1 MLTDFDHEH
10 GPSMI
15 RRAQLWGLG
24 LLLVLAAGWAAGCGG
39 SAATHQT
46 AASTPVEHYRS
57 FEDAGALA
65 QYLRA
70 DSGAGPLVSAHRG
83 GPMPGYPENAL
94 ATFHHSLRYG
104 PVVIECDV
112 RATAD
117 SVLVLLH
124 DETLDRTTTGDGP
137 VDEKTVAELREFQ
150 LVDNGGH
157 VTPFR
162 IPTLAEALA
171 WAEGRAVLMLDVK
184 ESVPYAR
191 VVDAMRRA
199 EAFNR
204 AVVITYSVDD
214 AEAVQERSP
223 KVVVSA
229 PAESPD
235 EARDLLRSLDRTRIV
250 AFTGVGTLHD
260 EVLGMLTDAG
270 VRATVGTFGEWDAQA
285 RRDGPGVYRRLIEK
299 GAGILATDLVPVAT
313 RASRPAVP
321 AGSSD

>member
-1 MLTDFDHEH
+1 
-10 GPSMI
+10 MI

-24 LLLVLAAGWAAGCGG
+24 LLLVLAAGWTAGCRG
-39 SAATHQT
+39 SAATQQT

-70 DSGAGPLVSAHRG
+70 DSGAGPLVSTHRG
-83 GPMPGYPENAL
+83 GPTPGYPENAL

-117 SVLVLLH
+117 SVVVLLH

-137 VDEKTVAELREFQ
+137 VDEKTVAELRELQ

-162 IPTLAEALA
+162 IPTLAEVLA

-184 ESVPYAR
+184 ECVPYAQ

-229 PAESPD
+229 PAESPN
-235 EARDLLRSLDRTRIV
+235 EARDLLQSLDRTRIV
-250 AFTGVGTLHD
+250 VFTGVGILREGVLRTLS
-260 EVLGMLTDAG
+260 EAG
-270 VRATVGTFGEWDAQA
+270 VRATVGTFGAWDAQA

>member
-1 MLTDFDHEH
+1 
-10 GPSMI
+10 MI
-15 RRAQLWGLG
+15 RRVQRWSLG

-57 FEDAGALA
+57 FEDAKALA

-124 DETLDRTTTGDGP
+124 DETLNRTTTGRGP
-137 VDEKTVAELREFQ
+137 VDEKPVAELRGLQ

-184 ESVPYAR
+184 EAVPHAR
-191 VVDAMRRA
+191 VVDAVRRA

-204 AVVITYSVDD
+204 AVVITYAVDD
-214 AEAVQERSP
+214 AEAVQKRSP
-223 KVVVSA
+223 KAVVSA
-229 PAESPD
+229 PAESSD
-235 EARDLLRSLDRTRIV
+235 EARDLLRTLDRTRIV
-250 AFTGVGTLHD
+250 AFTGVGTLD
-260 EVLGMLTDAG
+260 EDVLRTLNEAG
-270 VRATVGTFGEWDAQA
+270 VRATVGTFGDWDEQA
-285 RRDGPGVYRRLIEK
+285 RRDGPGVYRRLIEN
-299 GAGILATDLVPVAT
+299 GAGILATDRVPVAV
-313 RASRPAVP
+313 RASRPAVT
-321 AGSSD
+321 AESSN

>member
-1 MLTDFDHEH
+1 
-10 GPSMI
+10 MI

-117 SVLVLLH
+117 SVVVLLH

-137 VDEKTVAELREFQ
+137 VDEKTVAELRELQ

-162 IPTLAEALA
+162 IPTLAEVLA

-184 ESVPYAR
+184 ECVPYAQ

-229 PAESPD
+229 PAESPN
-235 EARDLLRSLDRTRIV
+235 EARDLLQSLDRTRIV
-250 AFTGVGTLHD
+250 VFTGVGILREGVLRTLS
-260 EVLGMLTDAG
+260 EAG

-285 RRDGPGVYRRLIEK
+285 WRDGPGVYRRLIEK